1 MDRLKRAAAI
11 TGIGELKPLKKTD
24 LSSDD
29 LMMEAVRLA
38 LLDAELEAKD
48 IDGILITPPLS
59 STISMA
65 HASAIAEMLGVRP
78 TFANV
83 VDMAGASG
91 ASQVWKAASAIADG
105 MAKHV
110 LCITGEATNSKAF
123 SNMPRRISMNFHDV
137 DFESPYGAMGA
148 PSGYALAAMRHKH
161 EYGTT
166 AEMRARIAVDQR
178 ANAQVNPDAMFYGA
192 PITSEDVLN
201 SRLVSDPFHLL
212 EIVMPVSG
220 AAAFIVSEPEA
231 AKKMKNP
238 PVWLLGAAEMIGH
251 SSIAQ
256 AKTVTTTPV
265 AYTGP
270 KALERA
276 GVSHG
281 DIDLL
286 SIYDCF
292 TIMVMMTIED
302 AGFVKKGTIGPWA
315 LENDMTYKGNLPVN
329 THGGQL
335 SFGQAGL
342 AGGTSHVIEAVR
354 QLRHQAGER
363 QIKDCELVFVNG
375 NGGIMAEECSLV
387 LSNN

>member
-11 TGIGELKPLKKTD
+11 TGIGELKPLKRTE

-29 LMMEAVRLA
+29 LMMDAVRLA
-38 LLDAELEAKD
+38 LDDSGLETKD

-59 STISMA
+59 STITMA
-65 HASAIAEMLGVRP
+65 HAGAVAEMLGIRP
-78 TFANV
+78 TYANV

-91 ASQVWKAASAIADG
+91 ASQVWKAASGIADG

-110 LCITGEATNSKAF
+110 LCITGEATNPQAF
-123 SNMPRRISMNFHDV
+123 RNMPRRMSLGFHDV

-148 PSGYALAAMRHKH
+148 PSGYALAAMRHQH

-166 AEMRARIAVDQR
+166 AEMRARISVDQR
-178 ANAQVNPDAMFYGA
+178 TNAQANPDAMFYGV
-192 PITSEDVLN
+192 PITTEDVIN

-220 AAAFIVSEPEA
+220 AAAFIVSEAEA
-231 AKKMKNP
+231 AKTMKNP

-251 SSIAQ
+251 SSISQ
-256 AKTVTTTPV
+256 AKSVTTSPV

-276 GVSHG
+276 GVAHK

-302 AGFVKKGTIGPWA
+302 AGFCEKGKVGPWA
-315 LENDMTYKGNLPVN
+315 LEHDMTYKGELPVN
-329 THGGQL
+329 THGGQM

>member
-11 TGIGELKPLKKTD
+11 TGIGELKPLKKTEQTG
-24 LSSDD
+24 DD

-38 LLDAELEAKD
+38 LIDSGLEAKD

-65 HASAIAEMLGVRP
+65 HASAISEMLGVRP

-91 ASQVWKAASAIADG
+91 ASQVWKAASAVADG

-110 LCITGEATNSKAF
+110 LCITGEATNPKAF
-123 SNMPRRISMNFHDV
+123 SNMPRRVSMNFHDI
-137 DFESPYGAMGA
+137 DFEAPYGAMGA

-178 ANAQVNPDAMFYGA
+178 TNAQANPDAMFNGV
-192 PITSEDVLN
+192 PITTEDVIN

-231 AKKMKNP
+231 AKTMKNP
-238 PVWLLGAAEMIGH
+238 PVWLLGAAEMVGH

-270 KALERA
+270 TALKRA
-276 GVSHG
+276 GVTHA

-302 AGFVKKGTIGPWA
+302 AGFVEKGKIGPWA

-363 QIKDCELVFVNG
+363 QIPDCELVFVNG

-387 LSNN
+387 LTNN